1 MVQFANGVEGFF
13 KPGEAEQIVQFLSAT
28 QTPKGAQSPDAV
40 APETTARDKIAS
52 ARKNARKPEEGLS
65 NLPTIGVPVLVFGF
79 FGLLLLRPHKTT
91 APASAAL
98 VAAPAVK
105 DARVSPPR
113 SFSKGVILEL
123 VRTEQQTHD
132 CTSLRFRIPE
142 GRGIDFR
149 PGQFL
154 TFDWLLSGQKLSR
167 SFSISSAP
175 TQRGFV
181 EITVK
186 KNPKG
191 LVSRFLN
198 ERAAPGLT
206 VEARGP
212 FGRFHLDE
220 NTQTRIVLFAAG
232 SGITPMISMLRYID
246 DLSLHTETTLF
257 YSVRTRADIIF
268 ASELKTLEERLFN
281 VQCVVALTQP
291 DDGWHGPTGRINR
304 ELITKH
310 LNDLTDRTFFLCGPQ
325 PFMEHVR
332 GILLAL
338 GVPAEKIVEEKLDG
352 GKSKAPAGVDPEPSS
367 GQAEF
372 VRSGKIARLSPGQT
386 LLEAAEANGVDIP
399 YGCRQG
405 QCGTCTTRL
414 LEGEVDSPAGL
425 DPGLKARGYV
435 LACVTRAIGDVR
447 LDA

>member
-1 MVQFANGVEGFF
+1 
-13 KPGEAEQIVQFLSAT
+13 
-28 QTPKGAQSPDAV
+28 
-40 APETTARDKIAS
+40 
-52 ARKNARKPEEGLS
+52 
-65 NLPTIGVPVLVFGF
+65 
-79 FGLLLLRPHKTT
+79 
-91 APASAAL
+91 
-98 VAAPAVK
+98 
-105 DARVSPPR
+105 
-113 SFSKGVILEL
+113 
-123 VRTEQQTHD
+123 
-132 CTSLRFRIPE
+132 
-142 GRGIDFR
+142 
-149 PGQFL
+149 
-154 TFDWLLSGQKLSR
+154 
-167 SFSISSAP
+167 
-175 TQRGFV
+175 
-181 EITVK
+181 
-186 KNPKG
+186 
-191 LVSRFLN
+191 VSRFLN

-246 DLSLHTETTLF
+246 DLSLHTDTTLF

-268 ASELKTLEERLFN
+268 ALELETLEERLFN
-281 VQCVVALTQP
+281 VHCVVALTQP

-310 LNDLTDRTFFLCGPQ
+310 LNDPADRTFFLCGPQ

-338 GVPAEKIVEEKLDG
+338 GVPADKIVEEKFDG
-352 GKSKAPAGVDPEPSS
+352 GKSKTPAGVDLEASS
-367 GQAEF
+367 GRVEF
-372 VRSGKIARLSPGQT
+372 VRSGKTARVSPGQT
-386 LLEAAEANGVDIP
+386 LLEAAEANDVDIP

-425 DPGLKARGYV
+425 DPGLKARGCV
-435 LACVTRAIGDVR
+435 LACVTRARGDVR

>member
-1 MVQFANGVEGFF
+1 MVQYARGVEGFF
-13 KPGEAEQIVQFLSAT
+13 KPGEAEQIVRFLSAT
-28 QTPKGAQSPDAV
+28 QGPEGAQSA
-40 APETTARDKIAS
+40 AATAAETTAVDKGTSAS
-52 ARKNARKPEEGLS
+52 HTARGGEPSLS
-65 NLPTIGVPVLVFGF
+65 NVPTIGVLVLVFGV
-79 FGLLLLRPHKTT
+79 FGLLLLRPHKPPLPAST
-91 APASAAL
+91 AP
-98 VAAPAVK
+98 VADPAVK
-105 DARVSPPR
+105 DAHLSAPR
-113 SFSKGVILEL
+113 SFAKTVILEL
-123 VRTEQQTHD
+123 VRIERQTHD

-154 TFDWLLSGQKLSR
+154 TFDWLLNGQKLSR

-186 KNPKG
+186 KNPQG

-198 ERAAPGLT
+198 ERAAPGLM

-268 ASELKTLEERLFN
+268 ASELEALEERLLN
-281 VQCVVALTQP
+281 LQCIVALTQP
-291 DDGWHGPTGRINR
+291 DDGWHGPSGRISR

-310 LNDLTDRTFFLCGPQ
+310 LNDAADRTFFLCGPQ

-338 GVPAEKIVEEKLDG
+338 GVPAEKIVEEKFDG
-352 GKSKAPAGVDPEPSS
+352 GKSKAPAGMDLEVYS
-367 GQAEF
+367 GQVEF
-372 VRSGKIARLSPGQT
+372 VRSGKTARLSPGQT
-386 LLEAAEANGVDIP
+386 LLEAAEANGIDLP

-414 LEGEVDSPAGL
+414 LEGEVEANDGQ
-425 DPGLKARGYV
+425 DQGLKARGYV
-435 LACVTRAIGDVR
+435 LACVTRARGDVR